1 MSAHGMTV
9 SLARKIL
16 SEPLRFGDVE
26 QVEAKQILDLVE
38 ELKLLGVDE
47 IPCLRCNGT
56 GFERCL
62 GCTLLRFPNC
72 EACAK
77 KAVSCDRCSGEG
89 MVPIEN
95 SSELRATGLQS
106 LLAEARSSS
115 ADSSAA
121 RGAAAGGGSSC

>member
-1 MSAHGMTV
+1 MTV

-16 SEPLRFGDVE
+16 SEPLRFGDPE
-26 QVEAKQILDLVE
+26 QVEAKGILALVE
-38 ELKLLGVDE
+38 ELKSIGVDE
-47 IPCLRCNGT
+47 IPCQRCNGT

-77 KAVSCDRCSGEG
+77 KAVSCDHCAGEG
-89 MVPIEN
+89 MVAIEN

-106 LLAEARSSS
+106 LLAEARSSG
-115 ADSSAA
+115 AV
-121 RGAAAGGGSSC
+121 RGAAAGGDSSC